1 MSAEVKNEAPEQTQE
16 QTKQQSDKELNF
28 ARLRKQVEEERAAR
42 EAAEKKAAEYER
54 LVQEKKQKEDEDD
67 DSSDEPYV
75 DHKKLE
81 RKLSKFEQKAKQE
94 TKSEIQKA
102 VSEALAEE
110 RKNQWLKSNPDFF
123 DVMGHAQKFAEK
135 DPELAENILAM
146 PDTFERQKLVYRNIK
161 ALNLHQKEQPK
172 SSIQDKIDQNRKS
185 PYYQPSGIASAPYA
199 SVGDFSETG
208 QKTAYAQMQQ
218 AKKRY
223 GS

>member
-16 QTKQQSDKELNF
+16 QAKQQSDKELNF
-28 ARLRKQVEEERAAR
+28 ARLRKQMEEERAAR

-54 LVQEKKQKEDEDD
+54 VIQERKQREDDDD

-81 RKLSKFEQKAKQE
+81 RKLSKFEQKSKQE
-94 TKSEIQKA
+94 TKSEIQRA
-102 VSEALAEE
+102 VSEALVEE
-110 RKNQWLKSNPDFF
+110 RKSQWLKSNPDFF

-135 DPELAENILAM
+135 DPELAETILSM

-172 SSIQDKIDQNRKS
+172 SGVQDRIDQNRRS
-185 PYYQPSGIASAPYA
+185 PYYQPSGVASAPYSA
-199 SVGDFSETG
+199 VPDDSESG
-208 QKTAYAQMQQ
+208 RKAGYAKMQEL
-218 AKKRY
+218 KKNLRF
-223 GS
+223 